1 LLLFAGGYS
10 FFRWRRTRGPLVL
23 APGSQPSGPYRTSAH
38 GPWLHRMW
46 LHPAP
51 RATRAATHLWIVL
64 AQHLVSPFTSSSLT
78 GIIRPRRLPLLHTAT
93 VTAATTPR
101 VTVADVA
108 DVSLAPP
115 SLAHALPRHLP
126 PPSPPLPPP
135 PTSLLLSARELIARR
150 RRPRARRSRQTL
162 T

>member
-1 LLLFAGGYS
+1 
-10 FFRWRRTRGPLVL
+10 
-23 APGSQPSGPYRTSAH
+23 
-38 GPWLHRMW
+38 MW

-126 PPSPPLPPP
+126 PRANAPRFTPRL
-135 PTSLLLSARELIARR
+135 TRAQTLGSLTWSVPVWSRLVSATAFVAFELRRELSSGLATRT
-150 RRPRARRSRQTL
+150 RSVSGRTAVSVL
-162 T
+162 KIGHP